1 MPFSGIFVILL
12 IQKCQAMSKVSSI
25 LARKGS
31 DIISVQTHTTVYDAL
46 KIMAEKNIGSLVVMD
61 GEKYAGI
68 LTERDYSRKVI
79 LQGKHSEN
87 TTVGEIMST
96 DLPTV
101 SPHDSVERCMQLM
114 SDKNI
119 RYLPVFEG
127 DKLSGVISISD
138 VVTETILQQK
148 ETIHHLQ
155 SYIHG

>member
-1 MPFSGIFVILL
+1 MT
-12 IQKCQAMSKVSSI
+12 KVSSI

-31 DIISVQTHTTVYDAL
+31 HAVSVQTDTKVYDAL
-46 KIMAEKNIGSLVVMD
+46 KIMSDKNIGSLVVLD

-79 LQGKHSEN
+79 LLGKHSDD

-101 SPHDSVERCMQLM
+101 NPNDTVERCMQLM

-119 RYLPVFEG
+119 RYLPVFDN
-127 DKLSGVISISD
+127 DKLSGIVSISD

-148 ETIHHLQ
+148 ETISQLQ
-155 SYIHG
+155 NYIHG